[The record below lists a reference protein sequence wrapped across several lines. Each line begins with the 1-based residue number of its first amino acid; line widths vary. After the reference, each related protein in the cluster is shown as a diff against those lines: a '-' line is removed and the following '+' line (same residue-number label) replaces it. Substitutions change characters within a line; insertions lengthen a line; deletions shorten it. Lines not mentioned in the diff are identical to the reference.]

1 MENNSILP
9 GFQALK
15 PVGQSKKMAVKN
27 YLNPLTITL
36 LYLVL
41 GITWILFSDQWVSEI
56 SNSPEQLTVLQTWK
70 GWFYV
75 LVTAIGLFFLITVHQ
90 KMSLQSAKLLTTSEK
105 KFENLFHNN
114 PYPIVVCDTST
125 KKLVTFNKVFLKTYG
140 YTNEQV
146 QSIAV
151 SDLFCDTQTP
161 ALNEVLKNLYQ
172 ENEPVLLKARK
183 RSGQSFNV
191 EVNVFE
197 IPFNQKKS
205 WLLQIRDVTIEMN
218 YREQLRLLTEHLER
232 TVEERTR
239 ELQLVN
245 EELEAF
251 TYSVSHDLRAP
262 LRAIDGFSKA
272 IKDDDSSKLSEESAS
287 YLERVRKASQKV
299 SALIEDLLRL
309 ARITRS
315 TLTLRSIDLSAM
327 SEDLIESHVPEHRKD
342 HIRIQI
348 EPGLHVLADEGLIQI
363 AVDNLLSNAIKY
375 SSSREVAE
383 ITIGSTRTSDSHA
396 FFVRDNGIGLDLKYE
411 NKIYK
416 PFQRL
421 HNDKEFEGFG
431 VGLATAKRVIN
442 RHGGKLWV
450 NSTPGNGATFYF
462 TLPESLTEV
471 KTPSGL

>member
-1 MENNSILP
+1 
-9 GFQALK
+9 
-15 PVGQSKKMAVKN
+15 MAVKN

-41 GITWILFSDQWVSEI
+41 GITWILYSDQWVAGI
-56 SNSPEQLTVLQTWK
+56 SSTPEQLTMLQTWK

-75 LVTAIGLFFLITVHQ
+75 VVTAAGLFLLITIHR
-90 KMSLQSAKLLTTSEK
+90 KFALKAAELLTSSEK
-105 KFENLFHNN
+105 KFENLFHKN
-114 PYPIVVCDTST
+114 PYPIIVCDTGSR
-125 KKLVTFNKVFLKTYG
+125 KLITLNNAFLKTFG
-140 YTNEQV
+140 YTEQ
-146 QSIAV
+146 QAKTLQI
-151 SDLFCDTQTP
+151 SDLFCETQTP
-161 ALNEVLKNLYQ
+161 ALNEALKSLYQ
-172 ENEPVLLKARK
+172 ENEPVLMKAIK
-183 RSGQSFNV
+183 RTGHIFNV
-191 EVNVFE
+191 EVNFYE

-272 IKDDDSSKLSEESAS
+272 IKDDTNSQLSEDSTS

-327 SEDLIESHVPEHRKD
+327 AEELLESHTPEHRKD
-342 HIRIQI
+342 QMRVQI
-348 EPGLHVLADEGLIQI
+348 EPGLNVLADEGLIQI
-363 AVDNLLSNAIKY
+363 AVDNLLSNAVKY
-375 SSSREVAE
+375 SSTRETTE
-383 ITIGSTRTSDSHA
+383 ITIGSTRANGTNA
-396 FFVRDNGIGLDLKYE
+396 FFVRDNGIGLDVKYE
-411 NKIYK
+411 SKIYK

-421 HNDKEFEGFG
+421 HNNDEFEGFG
-431 VGLATAKRVIN
+431 VGLATAKRVIS

-450 NSTPGNGATFYF
+450 ESTPGNGATFYF
-462 TLPESLTEV
+462 TLPASLSDA
-471 KTPSGL
+471 KISAGL

>member
-1 MENNSILP
+1 
-9 GFQALK
+9 
-15 PVGQSKKMAVKN
+15 MASKN
-27 YLNPLTITL
+27 YLNPLSITL

-41 GITWILFSDQWVSEI
+41 GITWILFSDQWVSGI
-56 SNSPEQLTVLQTWK
+56 SSSPEQLTLLQTWK

-75 LVTAIGLFFLITVHQ
+75 FVTAVGLFILISVHR
-90 KMSLQSAKLLTTSEK
+90 KLALQSAELLTTSEK

-114 PYPIVVCDTST
+114 PYPIVVCETGS
-125 KKLVTFNKVFLKTYG
+125 KKLVTHNKAFLRTFG
-140 YTNEQV
+140 YTEEQ
-146 QSIAV
+146 AHELKMT
-151 SDLFCDTQTP
+151 DLFCDTQAP
-161 ALNEVLKNLYQ
+161 ALNQALKNLYQ

-183 RSGQSFNV
+183 RTGQLFNV
-191 EVNVFE
+191 EVNFYE

-239 ELQLVN
+239 ELKLVN

-272 IKDDDSSKLSEESAS
+272 IKDDSSSQLSEESAS

-309 ARITRS
+309 SRITRS
-315 TLTLRSIDLSAM
+315 TLTLRSIDLSEMA
-327 SEDLIESHVPEHRKD
+327 EILLESHIEAHRKE

-348 EPGLHVLADEGLIQI
+348 EPGLNVLADEGLIQI
-363 AVDNLLSNAIKY
+363 ALDNLLSNAIKY
-375 SSSREVAE
+375 SSSREVSE
-383 ITIGSTRTSDSHA
+383 ITIGSSRTDGDSA
-396 FFVRDNGIGLDLKYE
+396 FFVRDNGIGLDVKYE
-411 NKIYK
+411 SKIYK

-421 HNDKEFEGFG
+421 HTDDEFEGFG
-431 VGLATAKRVIN
+431 VGLATAKRVIS
-442 RHGGKLWV
+442 RHGGRLWV
-450 NSTPGNGATFYF
+450 DSTPGHGATFYF
-462 TLPESLTEV
+462 TLPESLSEARV
-471 KTPSGL
+471 PAGI